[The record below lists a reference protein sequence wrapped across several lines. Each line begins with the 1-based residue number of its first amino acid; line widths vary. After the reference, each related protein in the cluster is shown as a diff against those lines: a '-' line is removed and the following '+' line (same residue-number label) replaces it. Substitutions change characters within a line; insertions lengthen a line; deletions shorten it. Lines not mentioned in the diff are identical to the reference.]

1 MRLLSIDLR
10 NVFEKR
16 IKDNHFDLVILNPK
30 MLKCCVQNFLDLLFR
45 VGFSGPI
52 IFSCSV
58 KGIVELETQNTGRLL
73 ACVQRPFKIVS
84 LLECIRRLL
93 SKYEFS
99 SEVIISIGNIQFC
112 PGSKL
117 IKLQNGQ
124 TVNLTE
130 KETNILKYLYRYRD
144 RIVSKEVLLNEVWSH
159 TTTLTTHTLETY
171 IYRLRKKIRVSFAG
185 DELIVTKENVKKVI
199 KPREHI
205 LEEMRPCLTRAGVR
219 KTKELSGD
227 RELSDAEEVSGAKE
241 MGR

>member
-1 MRLLSIDLR
+1 MLQRKNLLLVEDDAIVLSAVCELLLASDEYYITKAESFDDVHL
-10 NVFEKR
+10 FF
-16 IKDNHFDLVILNPK
+16 KDNHFDLVILNPE
-30 MLKCCVQNFLDLLFR
+30 MLKGSVQNFLDLLFR

-58 KGIVELETQNTGRLL
+58 KGIVELEAQNTGRLL

-84 LLECIRRLL
+84 LLECMRRLL

-99 SEVIISIGNIQFC
+99 SEVKISIGNIHFY

-130 KETNILKYLYRYRD
+130 KETNILKYLHQYRD

-159 TTTLTTHTLETY
+159 TTSLTTHTLETY

-185 DELIVTKENVKKVI
+185 DELIVTKKGGYQLLPEKA
-199 KPREHI
+199 
-205 LEEMRPCLTRAGVR
+205 T
-219 KTKELSGD
+219 
-227 RELSDAEEVSGAKE
+227 
-241 MGR
+241 

>member
-1 MRLLSIDLR
+1 MLQRKNLLLVEDDAIVLSGLCELLLASDEFYITKAKSCDDIHL
-10 NVFEKR
+10 FL
-16 IKDNHFDLVILNPK
+16 KDNHFDLVIVNPK
-30 MLKCCVQNFLDLLFR
+30 MLKGCVQNFLDLLFR

-58 KGIVELETQNTGRLL
+58 KRIVELEAQNTGRLL
-73 ACVQRPFKIVS
+73 ACLQRPFKIVS

-99 SEVIISIGNIQFC
+99 PEVIISLGNIQFY

-159 TTTLTTHTLETY
+159 TTNLTTHTLETY

-185 DELIVTKENVKKVI
+185 DELIVTKKGGYQLLPE
-199 KPREHI
+199 
-205 LEEMRPCLTRAGVR
+205 
-219 KTKELSGD
+219 KTF
-227 RELSDAEEVSGAKE
+227 
-241 MGR
+241 

>member
-1 MRLLSIDLR
+1 MLQRKNLLLVEDDAIVLSELCELLLASDEYYITKAESCDDVHL
-10 NVFEKR
+10 FF
-16 IKDNHFDLVILNPK
+16 KDNHFDLVILNPK
-30 MLKCCVQNFLDLLFR
+30 MLKGSVQNFLDLLFQ

-58 KGIVELETQNTGRLL
+58 KGIVELEAQNTGRLL

-99 SEVIISIGNIQFC
+99 SEVVISISTIQFY

-144 RIVSKEVLLNEVWSH
+144 RIVSKELLLNEVWSH
-159 TTTLTTHTLETY
+159 TTSLTTHTLETY

-185 DELIVTKENVKKVI
+185 DELIVTKKGGYQLLPEK
-199 KPREHI
+199 
-205 LEEMRPCLTRAGVR
+205 AF
-219 KTKELSGD
+219 
-227 RELSDAEEVSGAKE
+227 
-241 MGR
+241 

>member
-1 MRLLSIDLR
+1 MLQRKNLLVVEDDAIVLSALCELLSVSDEYYITKAESCDDFHL
-10 NVFEKR
+10 FF
-16 IKDNHFDLVILNPK
+16 KDNHFDLVILNPK
-30 MLKCCVQNFLDLLFR
+30 MLKGSVQNFLDLLFQ

-58 KGIVELETQNTGRLL
+58 KGIVELEAQNTGRLL

-99 SEVIISIGNIQFC
+99 SEVIISIGNIQFY

-159 TTTLTTHTLETY
+159 TTSLTTHTLETH
-171 IYRLRKKIRVSFAG
+171 IFGFAKRL
-185 DELIVTKENVKKVI
+185 ELVLLAMN
-199 KPREHI
+199 
-205 LEEMRPCLTRAGVR
+205 
-219 KTKELSGD
+219 
-227 RELSDAEEVSGAKE
+227 
-241 MGR
+241 

>member
-1 MRLLSIDLR
+1 M
-10 NVFEKR
+10 
-16 IKDNHFDLVILNPK
+16 
-30 MLKCCVQNFLDLLFR
+30 QNFLDLLFQ

-58 KGIVELETQNTGRLL
+58 KEITELEAQNTGRLL
-73 ACVQRPFKIVS
+73 ACLQRPFKIVS
-84 LLECIRRLL
+84 LLECMRRLL
-93 SKYEFS
+93 SKFEFS

-159 TTTLTTHTLETY
+159 TTSLTTHTLETD
-171 IYRLRKKIRVSFAG
+171 IYRLRKKGRVSFAG
-185 DELIVTKENVKKVI
+185 DELIVTKKGGYQLL
-199 KPREHI
+199 
-205 LEEMRPCLTRAGVR
+205 LEKAF
-219 KTKELSGD
+219 
-227 RELSDAEEVSGAKE
+227 
-241 MGR
+241 

>member
-1 MRLLSIDLR
+1 MLQRKNLLLVEDDTIVLSALCQLLLASDEYIITKAKNCDDVHL
-10 NVFEKR
+10 FF
-16 IKDNHFDLVILNPK
+16 KDNHFDLVILNPK
-30 MLKCCVQNFLDLLFR
+30 MLKDCVQNFLDLLFR

-58 KGIVELETQNTGRLL
+58 KEITELEAQNTGRLL
-73 ACVQRPFKIVS
+73 ACLQRPFKIVS
-84 LLECIRRLL
+84 LLECMRRLL

-159 TTTLTTHTLETY
+159 TTSLTTHTLETY
-171 IYRLRKKIRVSFAG
+171 IYRLRKKVRVSFASN
-185 DELIVTKENVKKVI
+185 ELIVTKKGGYQLLPKK
-199 KPREHI
+199 
-205 LEEMRPCLTRAGVR
+205 AF
-219 KTKELSGD
+219 
-227 RELSDAEEVSGAKE
+227 
-241 MGR
+241 

>member
-1 MRLLSIDLR
+1 MLQRKNLLLVEDDTIVLSALCQLLLASDEYIITKAKNCDDVHL
-10 NVFEKR
+10 FL
-16 IKDNHFDLVILNPK
+16 KDNHFDLVILNPK
-30 MLKCCVQNFLDLLFR
+30 ILKGSVQNFLDLLCQ

-58 KGIVELETQNTGRLL
+58 KEITELEAQNTGRLL
-73 ACVQRPFKIVS
+73 ACLQRPFKIVS
-84 LLECIRRLL
+84 LLECMRRLL

-159 TTTLTTHTLETY
+159 TTSLTTHTLETY
-171 IYRLRKKIRVSFAG
+171 IYRLRKKVRNSFAG
-185 DELIVTKENVKKVI
+185 DELIVTKKGGYQLLPKK
-199 KPREHI
+199 
-205 LEEMRPCLTRAGVR
+205 AF
-219 KTKELSGD
+219 
-227 RELSDAEEVSGAKE
+227 
-241 MGR
+241 

>member
-1 MRLLSIDLR
+1 MLQRKNLLLVEDDAIVLSALCELLLESNEYYITKAESCDD
-10 NVFEKR
+10 VHSFF
-16 IKDNHFDLVILNPK
+16 KDNHFDLVILNPK
-30 MLKCCVQNFLDLLFR
+30 MLKGSVQNFLDLLFQ

-58 KGIVELETQNTGRLL
+58 KGIVELEAQNTGRLL

-99 SEVIISIGNIQFC
+99 SEVVISISTIQFY

-144 RIVSKEVLLNEVWSH
+144 RIVSKELLLNEVWSH
-159 TTTLTTHTLETY
+159 TTSLTTHTLETY

-185 DELIVTKENVKKVI
+185 DELIVTKKGGYQLL
-199 KPREHI
+199 
-205 LEEMRPCLTRAGVR
+205 LEKAF
-219 KTKELSGD
+219 
-227 RELSDAEEVSGAKE
+227 
-241 MGR
+241 

>member
-1 MRLLSIDLR
+1 MLQRKNLLLVEDDTIVLSALCQLLLASDEYIITKAKNCDDVHL
-10 NVFEKR
+10 FL
-16 IKDNHFDLVILNPK
+16 KDNHFDLVILKPK
-30 MLKCCVQNFLDLLFR
+30 ILKGSVQNFLDLLFQA
-45 VGFSGPI
+45 GFSGPI

-58 KGIVELETQNTGRLL
+58 KEITELEAQNKGRLL
-73 ACVQRPFKIVS
+73 ACLQRPFKIVS
-84 LLECIRRLL
+84 LLECMRRLL

-159 TTTLTTHTLETY
+159 TTSLTTHTLETY
-171 IYRLRKKIRVSFAG
+171 IYRLRKKVRVSFAS
-185 DELIVTKENVKKVI
+185 DELIVTKKGGYQLLPKK
-199 KPREHI
+199 
-205 LEEMRPCLTRAGVR
+205 AF
-219 KTKELSGD
+219 
-227 RELSDAEEVSGAKE
+227 
-241 MGR
+241 

>member
-1 MRLLSIDLR
+1 
-10 NVFEKR
+10 
-16 IKDNHFDLVILNPK
+16 
-30 MLKCCVQNFLDLLFR
+30 MLKGSVQNFLDLLFQ

-58 KGIVELETQNTGRLL
+58 KGIVELEAQNTGRLL

-99 SEVIISIGNIQFC
+99 SEVIISIGNIQFY

-185 DELIVTKENVKKVI
+185 DELIVTKKGGYQLLPEK
-199 KPREHI
+199 
-205 LEEMRPCLTRAGVR
+205 AF
-219 KTKELSGD
+219 
-227 RELSDAEEVSGAKE
+227 
-241 MGR
+241 

>member
-1 MRLLSIDLR
+1 MLQRKNLLLVEDDTIVLSALCQLLLASDEYIITKAKNCDDVHL
-10 NVFEKR
+10 FL
-16 IKDNHFDLVILNPK
+16 KDNHFDLVILNPK
-30 MLKCCVQNFLDLLFR
+30 ILKGSVQNFLDLLFQA
-45 VGFSGPI
+45 GFSGPI

-58 KGIVELETQNTGRLL
+58 KEITELESQNTGRLL
-73 ACVQRPFKIVS
+73 ACLQRPFKIVS
-84 LLECIRRLL
+84 LLECMRRLL

-159 TTTLTTHTLETY
+159 TTSLTTHTLETY
-171 IYRLRKKIRVSFAG
+171 IYRLRKKVRVSFAS
-185 DELIVTKENVKKVI
+185 DELIVTKKGGYQLLPKK
-199 KPREHI
+199 
-205 LEEMRPCLTRAGVR
+205 AF
-219 KTKELSGD
+219 
-227 RELSDAEEVSGAKE
+227 
-241 MGR
+241 

>member
-1 MRLLSIDLR
+1 MLQRKNLLLVEDDTIVLSALCELLLASDEYFITKAKNCDDVHL
-10 NVFEKR
+10 FF
-16 IKDNHFDLVILNPK
+16 KDNHFDLVILNPK
-30 MLKCCVQNFLDLLFR
+30 MLKGCVQNFLDLLFR

-58 KGIVELETQNTGRLL
+58 KEITELEAQNTGRLL
-73 ACVQRPFKIVS
+73 ACVERPFKIVS
-84 LLECIRRLL
+84 LLECMRRLL

-99 SEVIISIGNIQFC
+99 SQALLSIGNIQFY

-159 TTTLTTHTLETY
+159 TTSLTTHTLETY
-171 IYRLRKKIRVSFAG
+171 IYRLRKKISGSFAG
-185 DELIVTKENVKKVI
+185 DELIVTKKGGYQLLPEK
-199 KPREHI
+199 
-205 LEEMRPCLTRAGVR
+205 AF
-219 KTKELSGD
+219 
-227 RELSDAEEVSGAKE
+227 
-241 MGR
+241 

>member
-1 MRLLSIDLR
+1 
-10 NVFEKR
+10 
-16 IKDNHFDLVILNPK
+16 
-30 MLKCCVQNFLDLLFR
+30 MLKGCVQNFLDLLFR

-58 KGIVELETQNTGRLL
+58 KGIVELEAQNTGRLL

-99 SEVIISIGNIQFC
+99 SEVIISIGNIQFY

-144 RIVSKEVLLNEVWSH
+144 RIVSKELLLNEVWSH
-159 TTTLTTHTLETY
+159 TTSLTTHTLETY

-185 DELIVTKENVKKVI
+185 DELIVTKKGGYQLLPEK
-199 KPREHI
+199 
-205 LEEMRPCLTRAGVR
+205 AF
-219 KTKELSGD
+219 
-227 RELSDAEEVSGAKE
+227 
-241 MGR
+241 

>member
-1 MRLLSIDLR
+1 MGFLGQLS
-10 NVFEKR
+10 F
-16 IKDNHFDLVILNPK
+16 LV
-30 MLKCCVQNFLDLLFR
+30 QSR
-45 VGFSGPI
+45 E
-52 IFSCSV
+52 
-58 KGIVELETQNTGRLL
+58 IVELEAQNTGRLL

-99 SEVIISIGNIQFC
+99 SEVIISIGNIQFY

-159 TTTLTTHTLETY
+159 TTSLTTHTLETY

-185 DELIVTKENVKKVI
+185 DELIVTKKGGYQLLPEK
-199 KPREHI
+199 
-205 LEEMRPCLTRAGVR
+205 AF
-219 KTKELSGD
+219 
-227 RELSDAEEVSGAKE
+227 
-241 MGR
+241 